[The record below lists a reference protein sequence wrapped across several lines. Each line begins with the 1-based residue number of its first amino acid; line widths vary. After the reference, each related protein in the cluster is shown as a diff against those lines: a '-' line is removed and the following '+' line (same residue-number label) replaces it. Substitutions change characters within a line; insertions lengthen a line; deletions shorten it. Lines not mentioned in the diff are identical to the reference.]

1 MEDADKKV
9 TVLSFVSP
17 GCRGYKTKSH
27 GGGGAQQRQQILSLL
42 FKHLF
47 GLLVRLDL
55 IYCPQ

>member
-27 GGGGAQQRQQILSLL
+27 GGGGGSTETTNFIFA
-42 FKHLF
+42 F
-47 GLLVRLDL
+47 
-55 IYCPQ
+55 

>member
-42 FKHLF
+42 FKHL
-47 GLLVRLDL
+47 LV
-55 IYCPQ
+55 CW